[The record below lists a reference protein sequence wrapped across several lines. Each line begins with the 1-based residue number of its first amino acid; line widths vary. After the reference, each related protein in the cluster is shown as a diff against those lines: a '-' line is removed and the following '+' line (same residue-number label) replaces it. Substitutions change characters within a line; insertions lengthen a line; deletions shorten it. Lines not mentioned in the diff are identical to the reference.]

1 MPSAWGW
8 VTSYGGKIQID
19 ANEGTL
25 DEANNRSQITVTASI
40 YNGNANQAGPNSN
53 PLSSAMTGSDP
64 AGDNLASS
72 GPNWTVGTVA
82 HAATKTIFTK
92 TVWAAHNSSGGGTAT
107 VGWNYH
113 LISGSATAI
122 FGSSGSINVNVPLS
136 QLGGA
141 PDAPTG
147 LVASNILPTSLTLSW
162 DALSGSTDYEVV
174 GQLGDTITSPT
185 IDRFSGGGTS
195 INLTGLAAGKNYTF
209 EVYAKNNVGFSQP
222 SSPYTV
228 QTLAGSY
235 IRVGGVWK
243 IAIPYVRD
251 AGVWKM
257 VLPYIR
263 QAGIWQQTH

>member
-8 VTSYGGKIQID
+8 VTSFGGKIQID

-40 YNGNANQAGPNSN
+40 YNGNSNNAGPNSN
-53 PLSSAMTGSDP
+53 PLSSAMTGSD
-64 AGDNLASS
+64 AQGDNLGSS
-72 GPNWTVGTVA
+72 GPNWSVGTVGPGS
-82 HAATKTIFTK
+82 TKTIFTK

-113 LISGSATAI
+113 LISGNATAI
-122 FGSSGSINVNVPLS
+122 FGSSGTISVNVPLS

-147 LVASNILPTSLTLSW
+147 LVASNILPTSMTLSW
-162 DALSGSTDYEVV
+162 DSVSGATDYFLE

-185 IDRFSGGGTS
+185 IDRDSGGGLS
-195 INLTGLAAGKNYTF
+195 VNVTGLAAGKNYTF
-209 EVYAKNNVGFSQP
+209 AVSAENAAGFSQM
-222 SSPYTV
+222 SDPYTV

-243 IAIPYVRD
+243 TAIPYVREG
-251 AGVWKM
+251 GVWKM
-257 VLPYIR
+257 ALPYIR
-263 QAGIWQQTH
+263 QAGVWQQTH

>member
-1 MPSAWGW
+1 MPTASGW
-8 VTSYGGKIQID
+8 VTSFGGKIIIT

-25 DEANNRSQITVTASI
+25 DEPNNRSQINVTAQI
-40 YNGNANQAGPNSN
+40 YNGNANNAGPNSN
-53 PLSSAMTGSDP
+53 PLSAHLTGSDP
-64 AGDNLASS
+64 AGDNLAQTES
-72 GPNWTVGTVA
+72 NWTVGTVSPG
-82 HAATKTIFTK
+82 ATKTIFT
-92 TVWAAHNSSGGGTAT
+92 TSVWAAHNSSGGGTAT

-122 FGSSGSINVNVPLS
+122 FGSSGTISVNVPLS

-147 LVASNILPTSLTLSW
+147 LVANNVLPTSLTLGW
-162 DALSGSTDYEVV
+162 DSVSGATDYEIL

-195 INLTGLAAGKNYTF
+195 INITGLAAGKDYTF

-222 SSPYTV
+222 SDPYTI

-243 IAIPYVRD
+243 TAIPYVRD

-257 VLPYIR
+257 ALPYIR
-263 QAGIWQQTH
+263 QAGVWKQTH